1 MSGHR
6 APPGPVGRRLLKAS
20 DGPVGGCIS
29 CGITCPPINYIGAFW
44 EILQPVWKS
53 RRYDEFTGH
62 HNLVLPL
69 QEGFPGRG
77 FSTHHLSSMIGTDT
91 RYSKMLRYKRLRE
104 GLDAVWCAHYDL
116 NTAVINE
123 NERAFKRALHDLF
136 QGIVELKKVVLY
148 VHRCDP
154 ALAPRVYRACV
165 EKIEVLHDVLRKMP
179 EACGYADWEY
189 RVKINNYIQSW
200 SNGAD
205 SL

>member
-1 MSGHR
+1 
-6 APPGPVGRRLLKAS
+6 
-20 DGPVGGCIS
+20 
-29 CGITCPPINYIGAFW
+29 
-44 EILQPVWKS
+44 
-53 RRYDEFTGH
+53 
-62 HNLVLPL
+62 
-69 QEGFPGRG
+69 
-77 FSTHHLSSMIGTDT
+77 
-91 RYSKMLRYKRLRE
+91 MLRYKRLRE

-189 RVKINNYIQSW
+189 RVKINNYIQSY